1 MNYKRRAILM
11 VGAVLCLNLSVY
23 SQLIS
28 LKMNDVSVKK
38 AMMELQ
44 TKSGFSFVYIA
55 GDLDIRKMVT
65 IDANQLDEAINQIL
79 KGQNVS
85 YEIQGKNIVIKRI
98 QELKVANEQ
107 KIKISGIVKD
117 VNGAPVVG
125 ATVKEK
131 GTSNGTITDI
141 DGIFMLEVQENAL
154 LDISYIGFKSQQL
167 KVQKG
172 GKALSVILKEDSE
185 LLDEVV
191 VIGYGTQR
199 KGEVASSIA
208 TVKSE
213 NFLKVPSPDA
223 AQMIRGQVPGLA
235 VITPDAN
242 PLSSSQ
248 LSLRGITTLGQNT
261 TPLILIDGIP
271 GALNSVSPDE
281 IAQIDVLK
289 DGSAAAIYGTRGTN
303 GVILITTKHVNG
315 EMPTTVDVNAYI
327 SIQQIVKKLPMM
339 TAGQYRE
346 KVAQGGYGG
355 ATDYGG
361 DVDWLDEITR
371 TPISQVYNVSLRGGS
386 QTTNY
391 LASLE
396 YRSLEGIIQ
405 RSDNQ
410 IIYPRIEVTHRMF
423 NDKLRINAG
432 LNGSLKKYF
441 DGADGGGY
449 KTDVYAGAI
458 QFNPTDPVRDENGN
472 WKERPI
478 NDYLNPLALLWETEG
493 ENKETA
499 LRMFANLAFTPI
511 AGLNIKYTASKNIF
525 NQIRGYYETKQHS
538 STTKNGK
545 NGYASRGTQSTY
557 ETLSELTVQYN
568 KTLFKDHNFTLLGGY
583 SWMKSGYEDY
593 WMQNWDFPSDD
604 YTYNNMSEGQALRD
618 GKANEDSEKRE
629 NLLIAYFARLNYNYK
644 GKYIFI
650 C

>member
-644 GKYIFI
+644 GK
-650 C
+650 

>member
-568 KTLFKDHNFTLLGGY
+568 KTLFKDHNC
-583 SWMKSGYEDY
+583 W
-593 WMQNWDFPSDD
+593 
-604 YTYNNMSEGQALRD
+604 EGIV
-618 GKANEDSEKRE
+618 G
-629 NLLIAYFARLNYNYK
+629 
-644 GKYIFI
+644 
-650 C
+650 

>member
-154 LDISYIGFKSQQL
+154 LDISFKSQQL

-223 AQMIRGQVPGLA
+223 AQ
-235 VITPDAN
+235 
-242 PLSSSQ
+242 
-248 LSLRGITTLGQNT
+248 
-261 TPLILIDGIP
+261 
-271 GALNSVSPDE
+271 
-281 IAQIDVLK
+281 
-289 DGSAAAIYGTRGTN
+289 
-303 GVILITTKHVNG
+303 
-315 EMPTTVDVNAYI
+315 
-327 SIQQIVKKLPMM
+327 
-339 TAGQYRE
+339 
-346 KVAQGGYGG
+346 
-355 ATDYGG
+355 
-361 DVDWLDEITR
+361 
-371 TPISQVYNVSLRGGS
+371 
-386 QTTNY
+386 
-391 LASLE
+391 
-396 YRSLEGIIQ
+396 
-405 RSDNQ
+405 
-410 IIYPRIEVTHRMF
+410 
-423 NDKLRINAG
+423 
-432 LNGSLKKYF
+432 
-441 DGADGGGY
+441 
-449 KTDVYAGAI
+449 
-458 QFNPTDPVRDENGN
+458 
-472 WKERPI
+472 
-478 NDYLNPLALLWETEG
+478 
-493 ENKETA
+493 
-499 LRMFANLAFTPI
+499 
-511 AGLNIKYTASKNIF
+511 
-525 NQIRGYYETKQHS
+525 
-538 STTKNGK
+538 
-545 NGYASRGTQSTY
+545 
-557 ETLSELTVQYN
+557 
-568 KTLFKDHNFTLLGGY
+568 
-583 SWMKSGYEDY
+583 
-593 WMQNWDFPSDD
+593 
-604 YTYNNMSEGQALRD
+604 
-618 GKANEDSEKRE
+618 
-629 NLLIAYFARLNYNYK
+629 
-644 GKYIFI
+644 
-650 C
+650 

>member
-1 MNYKRRAILM
+1 M

-478 NDYLNPLALLWETEG
+478 NDYLNPLALLGETEG
-493 ENKETA
+493 ENMDTA
-499 LRMFANLAFTPI
+499 LRMFANLAFTHI
-511 AGLNIKYTASKNIF
+511 EGLNILHLKIFLIRSEDIMKRSNIL
-525 NQIRGYYETKQHS
+525 QLLKMVRMDMH
-538 STTKNGK
+538 
-545 NGYASRGTQSTY
+545 
-557 ETLSELTVQYN
+557 LVV
-568 KTLFKDHNFTLLGGY
+568 HNLH
-583 SWMKSGYEDY
+583 MKHY
-593 WMQNWDFPSDD
+593 
-604 YTYNNMSEGQALRD
+604 
-618 GKANEDSEKRE
+618 
-629 NLLIAYFARLNYNYK
+629 LN
-644 GKYIFI
+644 
-650 C
+650 

>member
-629 NLLIAYFARLNYNYK
+629 NLLIAYFARLNYNYR
-644 GKYIFI
+644 
-650 C
+650 

>member
-568 KTLFKDHNFTLLGGY
+568 KTLFKD
-583 SWMKSGYEDY
+583 
-593 WMQNWDFPSDD
+593 
-604 YTYNNMSEGQALRD
+604 R
-618 GKANEDSEKRE
+618 
-629 NLLIAYFARLNYNYK
+629 I
-644 GKYIFI
+644 
-650 C
+650 